1 MKTCTTSAGL
11 IAATLL
17 GALFTT
23 AAVAADPMLSTGGY
37 ATEMHKMEMMKMLDA
52 DGNHMVTKSEFD
64 RYYSS
69 IFDELDK
76 NKDGNLDATEWAGTK
91 ATEQISIATGGYS
104 RELRSM
110 KMMSMVDKNNDHKV
124 SKDEFIAYHD
134 MLFKAMD
141 KSGDNQIDGQE
152 WLAKQTGN

>member
-52 DGNHMVTKSEFD
+52 DGN
-64 RYYSS
+64 
-69 IFDELDK
+69 
-76 NKDGNLDATEWAGTK
+76 
-91 ATEQISIATGGYS
+91 
-104 RELRSM
+104 
-110 KMMSMVDKNNDHKV
+110 
-124 SKDEFIAYHD
+124 
-134 MLFKAMD
+134 
-141 KSGDNQIDGQE
+141 GQE
-152 WLAKQTGN
+152 QGWQSGRY